1 MFCKRAEAARLDGA
15 PRSQALVISARM
27 GKMCV
32 MTEPGAKLTELVEI
46 MRRLLA
52 PEGCP
57 WDREQTLES
66 LRPYVIEEAHEVVDA
81 IDRKDL
87 KDLCEELGDLQ
98 LQIVFQA
105 ALAERAGAFGIDD
118 VVAAI
123 CAKMVRRHPHV
134 FGGEEAADS
143 GAVLARWEE
152 LKAQEKVGRGVLEG
166 VPRAMP
172 ALLRAQRVGEKA
184 AHLGLDWPD
193 AQGPRDKLNE
203 ELGELDQAIAGADK
217 DAMQGE
223 LGDVL
228 FTLVNLARKHGI
240 DAEAA
245 LRGTIDR
252 FSART
257 EHIESALRARALD
270 PKQLAPAQLDALW
283 RAAKEALSRASV

>member
-1 MFCKRAEAARLDGA
+1 MAGE
-15 PRSQALVISARM
+15 
-27 GKMCV
+27 
-32 MTEPGAKLTELVEI
+32 KLAELVEI

-52 PEGCP
+52 PDGCP
-57 WDREQTLES
+57 WDREQTLET

-105 ALAERAGAFGIDD
+105 ALAEQAGAFAIDD

-134 FGGEEAADS
+134 FGSEQAKDS
-143 GAVLARWEE
+143 GEVLARWEE
-152 LKAQEKVGRGVLEG
+152 LKAQEKAGRGVLDG
-166 VPRAMP
+166 VPRTMP

-184 AHLGLDWPD
+184 AHIGLDWPD
-193 AQGPRDKLNE
+193 ARGPRSKLDE
-203 ELGELDQAIAGADK
+203 EIGELDEAIASGDK
-217 DAMQGE
+217 HAMESE

-228 FTLVNLARKHGI
+228 FSLVSIARKHGL

-257 EHIESALRARALD
+257 GHVEAALRAGKID
-270 PKQLAPAQLDALW
+270 PKTLPPDELDVLW
-283 RAAKEALSRASV
+283 KQAKEALSRAPL